1 MGYIFAFVAIFFA
14 MTKGFC
20 GKKISAYTAKPQDAA
35 YYNVIRML
43 ICILI
48 GGALVAAEGNGFGAS
63 SQVVIISA
71 LSGLS
76 LAVMVISWLLAVRKS
91 VYMLVDI
98 YCTLSVAIPL
108 VLSGIFYS
116 ETIDFYDVIG
126 LTLLAVATYL
136 IVGYSAKEKKKKLKL
151 SEYFILFLV
160 FLSVGFTNFLQK
172 VFVKISVNE
181 SVNVFNLYTYIFAA
195 LVLVV
200 FLIFNKKQ
208 GETEKTKRPFKAYLL
223 VCFMALALFG
233 NSLFATLAATKLTSA
248 ELYPLT
254 QGSTL
259 ALGPIMAALFFG
271 EKIRPRLI
279 VGMVLC
285 FTGLIIMNVF

>member
-1 MGYIFAFVAIFFA
+1 MGYLFAFTAIFFA

-20 GKKISAYTAKPQDAA
+20 GKKISSYTARPQDAA

-43 ICILI
+43 ICILV
-48 GGALVAAEGNGFGAS
+48 GGAIVVAEGKGFYAS
-63 SQVVIISA
+63 AVTLIISA

-76 LAVMVISWLLAVRKS
+76 LAIMVISWLMAVRKS

-108 VLSGIFYS
+108 VMSGILYG
-116 ETIDFYDVIG
+116 ETIDLYDVIG
-126 LTLLAVATYL
+126 LTLLATATYL
-136 IVGYSAKEKKKKLKL
+136 IVGYSAKTKKQKLKL
-151 SEYFILFLV
+151 PEYIILFLV
-160 FLSVGFTNFLQK
+160 FLSIGFTNFLQK
-172 VFVKISVNE
+172 LFVKTAAEE
-181 SVNVFNLYTYIFAA
+181 SVNIFNFYTYVFAA
-195 LVLVV
+195 VILVL
-200 FLIFNKKQ
+200 FLFFTKKEKS
-208 GETEKTKRPFKAYLL
+208 GEKVKRPIKAYVL

-259 ALGPIMAALFFG
+259 ALGPIMAAIFFG
-271 EKIRPRLI
+271 EKPNARLI
-279 VGMVLC
+279 VGIILC